1 VRVLVSAPGLV
12 REQAWV
18 LVSAPGLV
26 RVSVPAWAP
35 APVECRQLAQV
46 RAP

>member
-1 VRVLVSAPGLV
+1 M

-18 LVSAPGLV
+18 LVSASESAPELVRGLV
-26 RVSVPAWAP
+26 RESVSAWAP
-35 APVECRQLAQV
+35 VPVECRQLAQV